1 MEILLKRKKFLADR
15 TIGELT
21 INGMFKCYTL
31 EDTVRPEGV
40 KIPGETAIP
49 AGTYT
54 VIVTRSPTFKRSL
67 PLLLNVPGFAGVRIH
82 GGNTP
87 EHTRGCILVAHHFN
101 ELTNEI
107 YDSAADAITDI
118 LSTAATSSITIINEK
133 EKV

>member
-1 MEILLKRKKFLADR
+1 MKILLKRKKFLSDR

-21 INGMFKCYTL
+21 INGKFKCYTL

-40 KIPGETAIP
+40 KIPGQTAIP
-49 AGTYT
+49 AGEYT
-54 VIVTRSPTFKRSL
+54 VIVTHSQALKRRL
-67 PLLLNVPGFAGVRIH
+67 PLLLNVPGFTGVRIH
-82 GGNTP
+82 GGNRP
-87 EHTRGCILVAHHFN
+87 EHTRGCILVAHHLN

>member
-31 EDTVRPEGV
+31 EDTVRPKGV

-118 LSTAATSSITIINEK
+118 LSTAATSHITIINEK

>member
-1 MEILLKRKKFLADR
+1 MKILLKRKKFLEDR

-21 INGMFKCYTL
+21 INGKFKCYTL

-40 KIPGETAIP
+40 KIPGKTAIP
-49 AGTYT
+49 AGEYT
-54 VIVTRSPTFKRSL
+54 VIVTHSPTFKRAL

-82 GGNTP
+82 GGNKP

-101 ELTNEI
+101 EQANEI

-118 LSTAATSSITIINEK
+118 LSASATSHITIINEK